1 MVFDGEASRILI
13 LHRDQYSKRAAKIHV
28 PVSTLL
34 QALLDTRVPIWR
46 GHHGKLTTVQEESPP
61 WHDRSGRLAARPGAG
76 NYRPHGQTEGEGE
89 TMKATK
95 AKAIVLDTPEFRS
108 EAEETESWDRLKDL
122 IADLLVK
129 HGRRGAVPTKNI
141 SVRLPVSDIE
151 RARALAA
158 KRGVGYQTLIKTLLH
173 DALKRES
180 RIA

>member
-1 MVFDGEASRILI
+1 
-13 LHRDQYSKRAAKIHV
+13 
-28 PVSTLL
+28 
-34 QALLDTRVPIWR
+34 
-46 GHHGKLTTVQEESPP
+46 
-61 WHDRSGRLAARPGAG
+61 
-76 NYRPHGQTEGEGE
+76 
-89 TMKATK
+89 MKAKK
-95 AKAIVLDTPEFRS
+95 AQAIVLDTPEFRS
-108 EAEETESWDRLKDL
+108 EAEEAEWWDSHKDL

-151 RARALAA
+151 RARTLAA